1 MALPKLNVPVYE
13 AILPST
19 ETVIKYRPFLVK
31 EEKILLTAMES
42 EDEKSISDAV
52 KQIINNCVQGTLD
65 VEHLPT
71 FDIEYLFL
79 RLRAKSV
86 GEEVTIGLKPYP
98 CSQNNGE
105 LCEKSTD
112 VKINLEE
119 VKVVKNEKH
128 TNRIML
134 SDDIGI
140 MLTYPNIEKLQSIL
154 KGDAATSQT
163 EQGISLIKDSVSMIF
178 TEEETHEKD
187 SFNPEELDEFFDNLT
202 SDQFTKIREF
212 FETMPALKHTVK
224 YKCETCGEDKET
236 TVQGLNSFFG

>member
-52 KQIINNCVQGTLD
+52 KQIINNCVQGKLD
-65 VEHLPT
+65 VDRLPT

-86 GEEVTIGLKPYP
+86 GEVATIGLKPFP

-105 LCEKSTD
+105 LCEKTTE
-112 VKINLEE
+112 VEVNLEE
-119 VKVVKNEKH
+119 VQVIKDEKH
-128 TNRIML
+128 TNKIML
-134 SDDIGI
+134 SDEIGI
-140 MLTYPNIEKLQSIL
+140 MMSYPNIQNLQSIL
-154 KGDAATSQT
+154 KGDQRSQT
-163 EQGISLIKDSVSMIF
+163 EQGMELIKDSVQMIF
-178 TEEETHEKD
+178 TEEETYERDTFDEK
-187 SFNPEELDEFFDNLT
+187 ELDDFFDSLT
-202 SDQFTKIREF
+202 TDQFIKVREF
-212 FETMPALKHTVK
+212 FETMPQLKHTVK
-224 YKCETCGEDKET
+224 YKCSTCGEDKET

>member
-42 EDEKSISDAV
+42 EDDKSISGAI

-65 VEHLPT
+65 VDRLPT

-86 GEEVTIGLKPYP
+86 GEEVSIGLKPFP

-105 LCEKSTD
+105 LCEKTTEI
-112 VKINLEE
+112 KINLEE

-128 TNRIML
+128 TNKIML
-134 SDDIGI
+134 SDNIGI
-140 MLTYPNIEKLQSIL
+140 MLTYPNIEKLQGIMKDS
-154 KGDAATSQT
+154 KSQID
-163 EQGISLIKDSVSMIF
+163 QGIDMIKDSVSMIF
-178 TEEETHEKD
+178 TQEETHERD
-187 SFNPEELDEFFDNLT
+187 SFTPEELDEFFDSLT
-202 SDQFTKIREF
+202 SDQFIKIRDF
-212 FETMPALKHTVK
+212 FDTMPTLKHTVK
-224 YKCETCGEDKET
+224 YKCSTCGEDKET
-236 TVQGLNSFFG
+236 TIQGLNSFFG